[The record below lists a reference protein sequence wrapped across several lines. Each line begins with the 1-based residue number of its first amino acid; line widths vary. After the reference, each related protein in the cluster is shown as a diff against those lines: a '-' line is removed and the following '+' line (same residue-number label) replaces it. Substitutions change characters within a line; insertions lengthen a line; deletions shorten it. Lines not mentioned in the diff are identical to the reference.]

1 MRGKKVMENGTRFVG
16 FESFENRVRLR

>member
-1 MRGKKVMENGTRFVG
+1 MRGKKTVANDMGFVG